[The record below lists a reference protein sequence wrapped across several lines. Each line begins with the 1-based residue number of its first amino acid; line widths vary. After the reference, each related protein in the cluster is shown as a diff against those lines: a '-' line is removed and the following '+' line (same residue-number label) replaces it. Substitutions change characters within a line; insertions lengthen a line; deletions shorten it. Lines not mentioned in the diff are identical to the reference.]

1 MAKKDKLANYYKD
14 LPEGFTEDYCIN
26 AKKASVGVLLNV
38 ISVII
43 AVIALVVCWIAK
55 YGLRFIDIADGEEL
69 IWFLS
74 IGLCV
79 VAIILYLILF
89 LLTHG
94 LVYKLFTKQKLK
106 FGLTLTVA
114 YCGLRE
120 GYVNKKTSLA
130 VMLAPFVLHSI
141 WMLVAICLIPQ
152 MVWSYWLILLFA
164 IHVGGCCGYL
174 WGAAILVF
182 KYAGKQVLVSDDGP
196 CQKFYV
202 FKPESAVTAC
212 AVAEENKEDGNGD

>member
-1 MAKKDKLANYYKD
+1 M
-14 LPEGFTEDYCIN
+14 
-26 AKKASVGVLLNV
+26 LLNV

-120 GYVNKKTSLA
+120 GYVNKKLR
-130 VMLAPFVLHSI
+130 LLQ
-141 WMLVAICLIPQ
+141 CLRPLYFT
-152 MVWSYWLILLFA
+152 VSGCWSQS
-164 IHVGGCCGYL
+164 V
-174 WGAAILVF
+174 
-182 KYAGKQVLVSDDGP
+182 
-196 CQKFYV
+196 
-202 FKPESAVTAC
+202 
-212 AVAEENKEDGNGD
+212 

>member
-1 MAKKDKLANYYKD
+1 MAQKDKLANYYKD

-120 GYVNKKTSLA
+120 GYVNKKLRLLQGLRPLYFTVSG
-130 VMLAPFVLHSI
+130 
-141 WMLVAICLIPQ
+141 C
-152 MVWSYWLILLFA
+152 WSQS
-164 IHVGGCCGYL
+164 V
-174 WGAAILVF
+174 
-182 KYAGKQVLVSDDGP
+182 
-196 CQKFYV
+196 
-202 FKPESAVTAC
+202 
-212 AVAEENKEDGNGD
+212 

>member
-79 VAIILYLILF
+79 VAIILYL
-89 LLTHG
+89 
-94 LVYKLFTKQKLK
+94 K
-106 FGLTLTVA
+106 
-114 YCGLRE
+114 
-120 GYVNKKTSLA
+120 
-130 VMLAPFVLHSI
+130 
-141 WMLVAICLIPQ
+141 
-152 MVWSYWLILLFA
+152 
-164 IHVGGCCGYL
+164 
-174 WGAAILVF
+174 
-182 KYAGKQVLVSDDGP
+182 
-196 CQKFYV
+196 
-202 FKPESAVTAC
+202 
-212 AVAEENKEDGNGD
+212 